1 MAYVRLKNSLKSQ
14 MMRMTLIPLIFMTII
29 IVAVSASVINKTII
43 DSTHK
48 EFIRDAKLAV
58 RFFDEDY
65 AGDFWAEDADG
76 DGEVEMYKGKQ
87 RLNGEYTV
95 IDDVAKMLDIDISI
109 FYDDKRLLTT
119 LKGSDG
125 QRAIGTSAAVVVRKN
140 VLEEGKSEF
149 YTNVLVYDNK
159 SFAYYEPLKRDDGTI
174 YGMIA
179 VGRAQAEIF
188 DEITRYMWPIILA
201 CLIIA
206 LLIGFIM
213 VGYNRRLGNRI
224 IRMDKYMNTLSSGEF
239 DAEIP
244 RELMAEDD
252 EIKRLAVD
260 GKSMAKAIKTLVEYD
275 ALTQLNNRRYGDKK
289 LQEIRMKSVE
299 MGVKYCICIADIDFF
314 KKVNDTY
321 GHEMGDEV
329 LRAVAEKLKVGMV
342 GKGIAARWGGEEFL
356 LIFENRELDI
366 ARRELSIIMDD
377 IRTIYVPD
385 TDRQITMSFGLT
397 AMIPGESTDE
407 SLKRADENLYEAKE
421 TGRNQIIC
429 K

>member
-58 RFFDEDY
+58 RFFDEEY

-329 LRAVAEKLKVGMV
+329 LRAVADKLKAGMV

>member
-1 MAYVRLKNSLKSQ
+1 MAYTKLKNSLKTQ
-14 MMRMTLIPLIFMTII
+14 MMRMTLIPLIIMTVV
-29 IVAVSASVINKTII
+29 IVAVSASVIHKTIV
-43 DSTHK
+43 DSTH
-48 EFIRDAKLAV
+48 EELIRDAKLAV
-58 RFFDEDY
+58 KFFDDEY
-65 AGDFWAEDADG
+65 AGDFWAEDSNG
-76 DGEVEMYKGKQ
+76 DGEYEMYKGNQ
-87 RLNGEYTV
+87 QLNGEYTV
-95 IDDVAKMLDIDISI
+95 IDDVADMLDIDISI

-119 LKGSDG
+119 LKDANG
-125 QRAIGTSAAVVVRKN
+125 QRAIGTSAAVVVRKD
-140 VLEEGKSEF
+140 VLEEGQSHF
-149 YTNVLVYDNK
+149 YNNVLVYDNK
-159 SFAYYEPLKRDDGTI
+159 SFAYYEPLRDEDGQI

-179 VGRAQAEIF
+179 VGRTQGEVFKEIAK
-188 DEITRYMWPIILA
+188 YMWPIIAA
-201 CLIIA
+201 CIIIA
-206 LLIGFIM
+206 LLIGVIM

-244 RELMAEDD
+244 RELMVEDD
-252 EIKRLAVD
+252 ELKRLATD
-260 GKSMAKAIKTLVEYD
+260 GRKMARAIKNLVEYD

-289 LQEIRMKSVE
+289 LEDIRVRAVE

-321 GHEMGDEV
+321 GHEMGDVV
-329 LRAVAEKLKVGMV
+329 LKAVADKLKAGMM

>member
-58 RFFDEDY
+58 RFFDEEY

-174 YGMIA
+174 YGMIS

-329 LRAVAEKLKVGMV
+329 LRAVADKLKVGMV

>member
-1 MAYVRLKNSLKSQ
+1 

-58 RFFDEDY
+58 RFFDEEY

-174 YGMIA
+174 YGMIS

-329 LRAVAEKLKVGMV
+329 LRAVADKLKVGMV